1 MGKRQKSQIAKLRED
16 LGINQ
21 EDAAERF
28 GIDVTYYSR
37 LESGKRKR
45 SENHLR
51 KWVEMFEMGII
62 YMTPSL
68 DIS

>member
-45 SENHLR
+45 TR
-51 KWVEMFEMGII
+51 RRRRTVR
-62 YMTPSL
+62 TT
-68 DIS
+68 